1 MTPRP
6 YRPRPTPASRP
17 RGPRAQP
24 AAPPPA
30 APGSTPSWTEA
41 LAPTPPP
48 PAPNVDEQVASALVA
63 RVVARCKAVTLV
75 TAPPGELIEAGT
87 MLTSGRHGTML
98 LEPVMDGARV
108 HELSARSPLT
118 TGGGYVVIELA
129 PVHGPACRINLAP
142 PTPCDCGAQA
152 LFEGLILSGA

>member
-6 YRPRPTPASRP
+6 RSPFPRK
-17 RGPRAQP
+17 PRAKA
-24 AAPPPA
+24 AAPPPPAPVPA
-30 APGSTPSWTEA
+30 ASWTEA
-41 LAPTPPP
+41 LAPTPP
-48 PAPNVDEQVASALVA
+48 APSVVDEQVASALVA
-63 RVVARCKAVTLV
+63 RVIARCKAVTLV
-75 TAPPGELIEAGT
+75 TAPPGEPIDAGT

-129 PVHGPACRINLAP
+129 PVHGPACHVNLAP

-152 LFEGLILSGA
+152 LFEGLVLSGA